1 MKPRLLLV
9 AVAFAA
15 CRADAPAK
23 VDVTTP
29 TSTDAGREAGSDAR
43 SDAGPDVVSS
53 LGAPPP
59 GGVLVHL
66 FEWRWTDVAKECE
79 ATLGPAGFAGVQIS
93 PPSEHAVLPGAP
105 WWERYQTVGY
115 SLARSRSGTGEDF
128 ADMVRRCAAVG
139 VAIYADT
146 VINHMTAQARG
157 TGSNGT
163 AFTKYSYPG
172 LYAAADF
179 HSPPCTI
186 ADADYQNAADR
197 VRRCELVGLADLD
210 TSSEHVRDAI
220 AGYFSSLL
228 ALGVSGFRVD
238 AAKHVAPADLDA
250 ILRRVRAPAGAPRPY
265 YFFEVIDHGGEAI
278 AAADY
283 LTTGAGA
290 ADVDITEFKYSAVS
304 DAFLGAGGASL
315 AGLRTLGQTD
325 SGLLPSDRAVVFVD
339 NHDTE
344 RASSLYYD
352 DGVTYD
358 LATAFMLTWPYG
370 TPSILSG
377 YAFHRATGAGRD
389 VGPPS
394 DAGGATLPVY
404 AAGANAPS
412 CADAAAKSGWLCEHR
427 RPYVARLVAFRKT
440 TVAAPVTS
448 WWDDGADAIAFARG
462 DRGFVAINNGPSVLH
477 RTFATGLAAGTY
489 CDIFGG
495 APVADGCSG
504 TRVDVDGHGA
514 ADVTLPPST
523 AVVLQ
528 RGAQVQ

>member
-1 MKPRLLLV
+1 MKRPPRVLLAPL
-9 AVAFAA
+9 ALMA
-15 CRADAPAK
+15 CRAEAPAEIH
-23 VDVTTP
+23 VVQPSD
-29 TSTDAGREAGSDAR
+29 DAGHDAR
-43 SDAGPDVVSS
+43 VDADADARVDADTLSV

-59 GGVLVHL
+59 GGVFVHL

-79 ATLGPAGFAGVQIS
+79 TTLGPAGFAGVQIS

-115 SLARSRSGTGEDF
+115 SLARSRSGTGEEF
-128 ADMVRRCAAVG
+128 ADMVRRCAAAG

-146 VINHMTAQARG
+146 VINHMTAQAHG
-157 TGSNGT
+157 VGSNGA

-172 LYAAADF
+172 LYTPADF
-179 HSPPCTI
+179 HMPPCTI
-186 ADADYQNAADR
+186 AGADYQDAPER

-228 ALGVSGFRVD
+228 ALGVRGFRVD
-238 AAKHVAPADLDA
+238 AAKHVDPADLDA
-250 ILRRVRAPAGAPRPY
+250 ILRRVTAPVGGPLPY

-278 AAADY
+278 AATDY

-304 DAFLGAGGASL
+304 DAFLGVGASL
-315 AGLRTLGQTD
+315 ASLRGLGD
-325 SGLLPSDRAVVFVD
+325 GLLPSDRAVVFVD

-344 RASSLYYD
+344 RATSLYYD
-352 DGVTYD
+352 DGITYD

-377 YAFHRATGAGRD
+377 YAFNRATAAGRD

-394 DAGGATLPVY
+394 DASGATLPV
-404 AAGANAPS
+404 A
-412 CADAAAKSGWLCEHR
+412 CADATPSPKSGWLCEHR
-427 RPYVARLVAFRKT
+427 RPYVARLLAFRKAAA
-440 TVAAPVTS
+440 AAPVTN
-448 WWDDGADAIAFARG
+448 WWDDGVDAIAFGRG
-462 DRGFVAINNGPSVLH
+462 DRGFVALNNGVSTLH
-477 RTFATGLAAGTY
+477 HTFTTGLAAGSY

-495 APVADGCSG
+495 APSALGCTG
-504 TRVDVDGHGA
+504 LRVDVDASGA
-514 ADVTLPPST
+514 ADLTLPPSS

-528 RGAQVQ
+528 AGARVQ